1 MEEAVET
8 GERLTKELQMAK
20 NGAARNK
27 EETKGIRKRLA
38 GCHFHYKQLQQQY
51 DTVLKENEHLDRRL
65 SKAQK
70 YEALKNTQAES
81 WTAMMENIREK
92 RREAETKVDSLSKE
106 NEELHLYCDELVEM
120 ANLQKELILTEEN
133 QQEKAVDAIFMSK

>member
-8 GERLTKELQMAK
+8 GEQLAKDLQMAK
-20 NGAARNK
+20 NDAARNK

-51 DTVLKENEHLDRRL
+51 DEVLKQNGDLDRRL

-70 YEALKNTQAES
+70 YEALHNTQAES
-81 WTAMMENIREK
+81 WTAMMENVRDK
-92 RREAETKVDSLSKE
+92 RRAAEEKVDSLSKE
-106 NEELHLYCDELVEM
+106 NEELHLYCNELMET
-120 ANLQKELILTEEN
+120 AAAKLQKEEK
-133 QQEKAVDAIFMSK
+133 QQPREIAADPIFMSR